1 MGVLDLRWRPRR
13 TQFERAADGSMT
25 LMEHLRE
32 LRDRLFKA
40 CLAILA
46 GMVLG
51 WFLSEPVL
59 NLLQS
64 PYCDLNAG
72 IEAKANGGT
81 LPEGWK
87 CKFVQLGVA
96 DVLLLNL
103 KVAMWVGL
111 IVAAPLWMYQL
122 WAFIAPGLHR
132 NERKWAYAFAG
143 VAAPLF
149 ALGAVL
155 AYFVVATGL
164 EFLLEFTGDNVE
176 TQLEITRYID
186 FVTGLML
193 LFGVAFEFPLI
204 VLLLN
209 VAGVLSARRL
219 LGWWRMAVFAFFLF
233 AAVATP
239 TADPFGM
246 SALGLALSALYFGAV
261 GLAFLNDRRR
271 RRRDHENYAGLS
283 DDEISSLEYDHGVA
297 GDIDPVEPPAPIDAP
312 EPVSASAAVGGS
324 EPVTAPQP
332 LDHRYDDLT

>member
-1 MGVLDLRWRPRR
+1 VGVLGLRWRRR
-13 TQFERAADGSMT
+13 TSQFERAADGSMT

-32 LRDRLFKA
+32 LRERLFKA
-40 CLAILA
+40 CLGILA
-46 GMVLG
+46 GMVIG
-51 WFLSEPVL
+51 WFLSEWVL

-64 PYCDLNAG
+64 PYCDLTAD

-81 LPEGWK
+81 LPEDWK

-103 KVAMWVGL
+103 KIAMWVGL
-111 IVAAPLWMYQL
+111 ILAAPIWMYQL
-122 WAFIAPGLHR
+122 WAFVAPGLHR
-132 NERKWAYAFAG
+132 HERRWAYAFAS

-155 AYFVVATGL
+155 AYFVVSTGL
-164 EFLLEFTGDNVE
+164 DFLLDFTGDNVE

-209 VAGVLSARRL
+209 IAGVLSARRL
-219 LGWWRMAVFAFFLF
+219 LGWWRAAVFGFFLF

-246 SALGLALSALYFGAV
+246 TALGLALSSLYFGAV

-271 RRRDHENYAGLS
+271 RRRDHENYANLS
-283 DDEISSLEYDHGVA
+283 DDETSPLEYDRA
-297 GDIDPVEPPAPIDAP
+297 SADEIDPVAAATPIDVP
-312 EPVSASAAVGGS
+312 ESVSASAPVGGP
-324 EPVTAPQP
+324 EPVAAPQP
-332 LDHRYDDLT
+332 LDNRYDDLT